1 MVISYDV
8 VNFPFAA
15 EIAELVV
22 LPQTNLLYIRYIF
35 MLKKS
40 YPNGLFKSPGSKWM
54 ERLVYLMDEQ
64 FRIPGT
70 NFRFGFDPLMNLF
83 PIVGDMTGFVISAG
97 LLMAMAKK
105 GAGNKL
111 VVLMSI
117 NIFLD
122 ATIGAIPVVGQI
134 FDFFFKANSRNLNL
148 MKEHY
153 VEGKHQGS
161 GKNTFFLA
169 LSIMGAV
176 MILLVFLLWK
186 IGEWLITGW

>member
-1 MVISYDV
+1 
-8 VNFPFAA
+8 
-15 EIAELVV
+15 
-22 LPQTNLLYIRYIF
+22 
-35 MLKKS
+35 MLEKS
-40 YPNGLFKSPGSKWM
+40 YPNGFFKKPGSKWV

-83 PIVGDMTGFVISAG
+83 PFVGDMTGFVISAG

-122 ATIGAIPVVGQI
+122 ATIGAIPVIGQI
-134 FDFFFKANSRNLNL
+134 FDFFFKANSRNLKL

-161 GKNTFFLA
+161 GKGAIVLA
-169 LSIMGAV
+169 LVIVLMIL
-176 MILLVFLLWK
+176 ILLVFLLWK
-186 IGEWLITGW
+186 MADWLFSFS

>member
-1 MVISYDV
+1 
-8 VNFPFAA
+8 
-15 EIAELVV
+15 
-22 LPQTNLLYIRYIF
+22 
-35 MLKKS
+35 MLEKS
-40 YPNGLFKSPGSKWM
+40 YPNGLFKKPGSKWI

-83 PIVGDMTGFVISAG
+83 PFVGDMTGFVISAG
-97 LLMAMAKK
+97 LLLAMAKK

-122 ATIGAIPVVGQI
+122 ATIGAIPVIGQI
-134 FDFFFKANSRNLNL
+134 FDFFFKSNSRNLKL

-153 VEGKHQGS
+153 VEGKHEGS
-161 GKNTFFLA
+161 GKGTIIFA
-169 LSIMGAV
+169 LGTMVLVLV
-176 MILLVFLLWK
+176 MLIFLLWK
-186 IGEWLITGW
+186 MTK

>member
-1 MVISYDV
+1 
-8 VNFPFAA
+8 
-15 EIAELVV
+15 
-22 LPQTNLLYIRYIF
+22 
-35 MLKKS
+35 MLEKS
-40 YPNGLFKSPGSKWM
+40 YPNGLFKKPGSKWI

-83 PIVGDMTGFVISAG
+83 PFVGDMTGFVISAG
-97 LLMAMAKK
+97 LLLAMAKK

-122 ATIGAIPVVGQI
+122 ATIGAIPVIGQI
-134 FDFFFKANSRNLNL
+134 FDFFFKSNSRNLKL

-153 VEGKHQGS
+153 VEGKHEGS
-161 GKNTFFLA
+161 GKGTIIFA
-169 LSIMGAV
+169 LGT
-176 MILLVFLLWK
+176 MILVLVMLIFLLWK
-186 IGEWLITGW
+186 MTEWIVHLF